1 MVDERRE
8 VRKEREGRSWI
19 KGEGGRRGKEEAGLR
34 EREGGEGGGEGRR
47 RGRERE
53 GREGGRRGKEE
64 REGEERRRGREREG
78 GCTTTYPAS
87 VAPSTCARTC
97 EAEQQG
103 GHIPGALREQTHT
116 RYWLAHPISSLPGHL
131 LANCSKLSP

>member
-53 GREGGRRGKEE
+53 GGEGRRRE
-64 REGEERRRGREREG
+64 EGEEKNEK
-78 GCTTTYPAS
+78 S
-87 VAPSTCARTC
+87 V
-97 EAEQQG
+97 
-103 GHIPGALREQTHT
+103 
-116 RYWLAHPISSLPGHL
+116 
-131 LANCSKLSP
+131 